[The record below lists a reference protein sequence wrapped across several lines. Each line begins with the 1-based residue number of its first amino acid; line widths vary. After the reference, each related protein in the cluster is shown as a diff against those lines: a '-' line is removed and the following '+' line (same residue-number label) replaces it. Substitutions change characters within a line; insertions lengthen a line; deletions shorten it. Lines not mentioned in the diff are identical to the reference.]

1 MKDVIAGNM
10 IRYRKALRLSQ
21 ERLAEMAGVTRQS
34 INNYE
39 KGKTLPD
46 SKTLSS
52 LAYVLGVGLDD
63 LLRPE
68 GDNQLQFRF
77 RARDS
82 FGKSLQF
89 AAQVRKLLEKYT
101 QLEQIVGLH
110 PYAPESTPCDYVQ
123 GNEKYIQEI
132 AAQFRRRLDLGDL
145 PIANLFESVEDIG
158 FKVLRHP
165 VPEDSFSG
173 LGACS
178 TNSGAFILINSN
190 MTIERQ
196 IFTLAHE
203 IGHLI
208 FHRGEYQDDHGQYQ
222 NTLKTEGT
230 KEVEDGRERVADYF
244 AGHLLIPQSEFEQAY
259 LRFDKNI
266 IKLKT
271 YFRVSFQ
278 AILKRLADMKLIDY
292 TKEIIKISNIYKN
305 RYGVSLKKSMELDP
319 LLKSDEFP
327 LNVRFTNL
335 VWQVLE
341 MEEITEVTAAELLN
355 IPIDELGKER
365 VKRHSH
371 DSEVYSLI

>member
-1 MKDVIAGNM
+1 MKDVIAGNLV
-10 IRYRKALRLSQ
+10 RYRKALRLSQ
-21 ERLAEMAGVTRQS
+21 DRLAEMAGVTRQS

-39 KGKTLPD
+39 KSKTLPD
-46 SKTLSS
+46 SKTLSD
-52 LAYVLGVGLDD
+52 LAHVLGVGLDD

-89 AAQVRKLLEKYT
+89 AAQVRKLLETYT

-110 PYAPESTPCDYVQ
+110 PYAPESTPCDRVQ

-132 AAQFRRRLDLGDL
+132 ATQFRRRLNLGEA
-145 PIANLFESVEDIG
+145 PIANLFEAVEEIG
-158 FKVLRHP
+158 LKVLRHP
-165 VPEDSFSG
+165 VQDDSFSG

-190 MTIERQ
+190 HTIERQ

-208 FHRGEYQDDHGQYQ
+208 FHRGEYQDDRGQHQ
-222 NTLKTEGT
+222 DTLKVQGT
-230 KEVEDGRERVADYF
+230 KEEEDGRERVADYF
-244 AGHLLIPQSEFEQAY
+244 AGYLLVPQSEFEQAY
-259 LRFDKNI
+259 RRFNKDV

-271 YFRVSFQ
+271 YFRVSYQ

-292 TKEIIKISNIYKN
+292 GKELIKIRTNYKKH
-305 RYGVSLKKSMELDP
+305 YEASLKNSMELEP
-319 LLKSDEFP
+319 KLNKEEFP
-327 LNVRFTNL
+327 ENLRFTNL
-335 VWQVLE
+335 VWQALE
-341 MEEITEVTAAELLN
+341 AEEITETTAAELLN
-355 IPIDELGKER
+355 IQLNEFGKER
-365 VKRHSH
+365 IKRHSH
-371 DSEVYSLI
+371 DSEAYSLI

>member
-145 PIANLFESVEDIG
+145 PIANL
-158 FKVLRHP
+158 
-165 VPEDSFSG
+165 
-173 LGACS
+173 
-178 TNSGAFILINSN
+178 
-190 MTIERQ
+190 
-196 IFTLAHE
+196 
-203 IGHLI
+203 
-208 FHRGEYQDDHGQYQ
+208 
-222 NTLKTEGT
+222 
-230 KEVEDGRERVADYF
+230 
-244 AGHLLIPQSEFEQAY
+244 
-259 LRFDKNI
+259 
-266 IKLKT
+266 
-271 YFRVSFQ
+271 
-278 AILKRLADMKLIDY
+278 
-292 TKEIIKISNIYKN
+292 
-305 RYGVSLKKSMELDP
+305 
-319 LLKSDEFP
+319 
-327 LNVRFTNL
+327 
-335 VWQVLE
+335 
-341 MEEITEVTAAELLN
+341 
-355 IPIDELGKER
+355 
-365 VKRHSH
+365 
-371 DSEVYSLI
+371 

>member
-10 IRYRKALRLSQ
+10 ILYRKALRLSQ

-46 SKTLSS
+46 SKTLSN
-52 LAYVLGVGLDD
+52 LAYVLGIGLDD

-68 GDNQLQFRF
+68 GEDRLQFRF

-89 AAQVRKLLEKYT
+89 AAHVRKLLETYT

-132 AAQFRRRLDLGDL
+132 ASQFRRRLDLGEL
-145 PIANLFESVEDIG
+145 PIVNLFEAVEEIG
-158 FKVLRHP
+158 LKVLRYP
-165 VPEDSFSG
+165 VSEDSFSG

-190 MTIERQ
+190 LTIERQ

-208 FHRGEYQDDHGQYQ
+208 FHRGEYQDDRGQHQ
-222 NTLKTEGT
+222 NTLKEEGT
-230 KEVEDGRERVADYF
+230 KEEEDGRERVADYF

-259 LRFDKNI
+259 RRFDKSI

-271 YFRVSFQ
+271 HFRVSFQ

-292 TKEIIKISNIYKN
+292 GKELAKIRGIYKN
-305 RYGVSLKKSMELDP
+305 RYGCPLKNSMELEP
-319 LLKSDEFP
+319 FLKLEEFP
-327 LNVRFTNL
+327 QNVRFTNL

-341 MEEITEVTAAELLN
+341 MEEITEATAAELLDIQIN
-355 IPIDELGKER
+355 ELGKER
-365 VKRHSH
+365 IKRHSH
-371 DSEVYSLI
+371 DSEAYSLI